1 MTKKKT
7 VICLPYNPALRV
19 GIKEVYEKANLKKKR
34 KIS

>member
-7 VICLPYNPALRV
+7 IICMPLNPALRV
-19 GIKEVYEKANLKKKR
+19 GLKEVYEKANLKKKR